1 MRRTHE
7 LGEVRTGDSG
17 RGARMARV
25 LTSGRHMRG
34 PRGGRWQC
42 LGWRPAGGST
52 DPDPHAPK
60 RRVGVR
66 TRARLAHG
74 GNRPTSARFPAPAGT
89 RAEPLMA
96 PRGRS
101 GLRSKGVCPEHICK
115 RKQIG
120 ASANEASQ
128 RASRKAQVPV
138 KSRESVLQN
147 ARRAYSLGL
156 AGPLGCR
163 PCTQGRPLHI
173 REPSSRTAVGLASA
187 DRQAR
192 DAADSG
198 RRRWSIRV
206 SVPPAV
212 QHAGTNPRRHR
223 PSTRNRGPPRMRPR
237 RAPIG
242 AVG

>member
-1 MRRTHE
+1 MLRAAAYGAVGPGSGGELGRGGLDAGGAGWRRGGDVRAAPDRRETAPTPSIGPSAGATGTGIWRRTHE

-101 GLRSKGVCPEHICK
+101 GLRSKGVCPEPIRK

-120 ASANEASQ
+120 ASANEAPPSDAHP
-128 RASRKAQVPV
+128 RAVEPVPGF
-138 KSRESVLQN
+138 E
-147 ARRAYSLGL
+147 GT
-156 AGPLGCR
+156 AGP
-163 PCTQGRPLHI
+163 P
-173 REPSSRTAVGLASA
+173 
-187 DRQAR
+187 
-192 DAADSG
+192 
-198 RRRWSIRV
+198 
-206 SVPPAV
+206 VP
-212 QHAGTNPRRHR
+212 
-223 PSTRNRGPPRMRPR
+223 
-237 RAPIG
+237 
-242 AVG
+242 